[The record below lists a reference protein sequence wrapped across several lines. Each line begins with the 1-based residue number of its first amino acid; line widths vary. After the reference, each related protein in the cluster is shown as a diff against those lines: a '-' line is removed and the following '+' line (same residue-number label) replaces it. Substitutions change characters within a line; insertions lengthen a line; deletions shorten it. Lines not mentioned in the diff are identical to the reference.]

1 MLQALGQDE
10 PPLDRPETS
19 SKAGRNRLVLVWKF
33 ENGRFVAVAVR
44 TALADEQWTE
54 MVSGDLRTGDRLV
67 TSAAIGR

>member
-19 SKAGRNRLVLVWKF
+19 SKAGRNRQVLVWKF

-44 TALADEQWTE
+44 TGLADEQWTE

-67 TSAAIGR
+67 TSAAIER